1 MVLLVLVLQ
10 SVLMLLEQFQKDHS
24 ILVHY
29 ILVFAALMDVLF
41 HLELHKLAV
50 HLVPYADWSTFD

>member
-29 ILVFAALMDVLF
+29 ILVSVVLMDVLI
-41 HLELHKLAV
+41 HLELHKLVV